1 MRQSTDAGQ
10 PASDVSEDLD
20 SLVDSLVAYHAS
32 AARNPTDAGGDPAR
46 PLEMAVADELPAIR
60 AALLDDEERRR
71 LDRLG
76 QWFEQDLVR
85 LRPLLE
91 ERRGRRV
98 VSWAVQHPRSRLRH
112 AGRTLLANAIGRDL
126 SVSGAELHADPA
138 SDVAALLVGLEGRE
152 ASAQTR
158 YALDRY
164 LRRSGDYPQ
173 ARLLSLFGTC
183 HALSAARR
191 ALERRPAQG
200 RDPEHPALLAES
212 MSECRRYLALAE
224 WIAEFRFPPLVIAVG
239 VSGSGKSRFTRGLV
253 TRLGAIRVSSDAERR
268 RLFDP
273 ALVPSYPQ
281 GGVGG
286 ASVDIFGEAA
296 TDRTYR
302 RLAGCAG
309 ALLDAGIPACV
320 DATCLAG
327 WQRDLLR
334 QQAEARGLPC
344 LMVSFEAD
352 EATLRRR
359 IEKRARQQRV
369 PVAEGLAVLA
379 HQRQAFE
386 PFGDEERLN
395 LVHLDT
401 TAENAAETLVDLI
414 EEHVKLA

>member
-10 PASDVSEDLD
+10 PASEDLD

-32 AARNPTDAGGDPAR
+32 AARHPTDAGGDPAR

-76 QWFEQDLVR
+76 EWFEQDLVR

-91 ERRGRRV
+91 ERRRRRV
-98 VSWAVQHPRSRLRH
+98 VSWAVQHPGSRLRH

-126 SVSGAELHADPA
+126 SVPGAELHADPA

-191 ALERRPAQG
+191 ALERRPAPG

-212 MSECRRYLALAE
+212 MAECRRYLALAE
-224 WIAEFRFPPLVIAVG
+224 RIAEFRFPPLVIAVG
-239 VSGSGKSRFTRGLV
+239 VCGSGKSRFTRELV

-268 RLFDP
+268 RLFEPDSAP
-273 ALVPSYPQ
+273 PHPQ
-281 GGVGG
+281 GQSGD
-286 ASVDIFGEAA
+286 APVDIFGEAA
-296 TDRTYR
+296 TGETYR
-302 RLAGCAG
+302 HLAGCAG

-320 DATCLAG
+320 DATCLVG

-359 IEKRARQQRV
+359 IEKRARQQGV
-369 PVAEGLAVLA
+369 PVAESLAILA
-379 HQRQAFE
+379 HQRHAFQ
-386 PFGDEERLN
+386 PFGDEERMN

-401 TAENAAETLVDLI
+401 TAENAAETLVGLI
-414 EEHVKLA
+414 AEHVKLA